1 MSKYETIGGHV
12 TRGECF
18 AKVLDL
24 LDQLRDQVIVMS
36 HLHNTET
43 NDTDKILAKGWLG
56 MSELL
61 GRLREQFTKLAMR
74 KLQ

>member
-12 TRGECF
+12 TRGEAY
-18 AKVLDL
+18 AKILDL
-24 LDQLRDQVIVMS
+24 LDQLRDQTIVMS
-36 HLHNTET
+36 HLHNTEGS
-43 NDTDKILAKGWLG
+43 DSDKVLAKGWLG

-61 GRLREQFTKLAMR
+61 GRLRHQFTTLAMG